1 MRRAPRSGRRAL
13 HAEWT
18 KLRTSPGALALTLA
32 VVVSTVGSSAAA
44 AAATAGSVAGCASG
58 SCGPD
63 LTRLS
68 LTGVQVGQ
76 AVVAVLAVLLIG
88 DEYGTG
94 MVRVTLTALPRRTTV
109 LAAKAVVVAG
119 VVTVTAVP
127 AVLGSLAAGWLV
139 LPGRAFSGHEVVAR
153 AAVGSVLYLV
163 LVGLLGLGTA
173 TAVRSPAAAAGIVL
187 GLLYVFPI
195 VAQAVT
201 DPGWR
206 RHLEQV
212 GPMSAGLA
220 VQATGTGAVGA
231 GGAPPIGPWQG
242 LGVLALWALAALL
255 TGGLLL
261 ARRDA

>member
-1 MRRAPRSGRRAL
+1 MRSAL

-18 KLRTSPGALALTLA
+18 KLRTSPGTLGLALA
-32 VVVSTVGSSAAA
+32 VIVSTVGSSAAV
-44 AAATAGSVAGCASG
+44 AAATGCVPG
-58 SCGPD
+58 GCGQD

-76 AVVAVLAVLLIG
+76 AVVAVLAVLAVG
-88 DEYGTG
+88 DEYSTG
-94 MVRVTLTALPRRTTV
+94 MVRVTLTALPRRTAV

-119 VVTVTAVP
+119 VVAVTAVP
-127 AVLGSLAAGWLV
+127 AVLGSLTVGWFI
-139 LPGRAFSGHEVVAR
+139 LPEHEVVPR

-163 LVGLLGLGTA
+163 LIGLLGLGTA
-173 TAVRSPAAAAGIVL
+173 TAARNPAAASGIVL

-195 VAQAVT
+195 IAQVVT

-206 RHLEQV
+206 RHLQQA

-220 VQATGTGAVGA
+220 VQATGDVDAV
-231 GGAPPIGPWQG
+231 PIGPWQG

-261 ARRDA
+261 ARHDA